1 MGPDDHS
8 DDDSDRDDED
18 GPVVFAEA
26 FQDDEGEDDDDWED
40 DDWDDDD
47 TGGFV
52 PYVPSTGAMAGT
64 AVPEGHRS
72 GFVTLVGRP
81 NVGKSTLLNQIL
93 GRKVSIVSDK
103 PQTTRNQIRGVL
115 NRPDAQVVF
124 VDTPGIHKPRTLMG
138 SRLNDTAL
146 GAVSDVDVVCLVVD
160 ATAPI
165 GGGDQW
171 VAARAPADAVV
182 IVNKIDLATRSQ
194 IMDQL
199 VRATELD
206 RSEYFP
212 VSAAT
217 GEGVS
222 ALVDHLVSRLPVGP
236 LWYPADTVTDVEEA
250 FWVAELVREK
260 LLAITRREV
269 PHSIATRCTMWEWP
283 VVRVEILVERES
295 QKPIVIGKGGAILKQ
310 VGIAVRQQ
318 MPEGAFLE
326 LHVKVDKDWQRRP
339 ASLGRLGY

>member
-1 MGPDDHS
+1 MTNPEDEQPDGELGQDELEQDELGQNDDEQDEW
-8 DDDSDRDDED
+8 DDDE
-18 GPVVFAEA
+18 
-26 FQDDEGEDDDDWED
+26 
-40 DDWDDDD
+40 WDDDD
-47 TGGFV
+47 TGGFL
-52 PYVPSTGAMAGT
+52 PYVPSTGAMAGA

-115 NRPDAQVVF
+115 NRADAQVVF

-138 SRLNDTAL
+138 SRLNETAL
-146 GAVSDVDVVCLVVD
+146 GAVADVDVVCLVVD

-171 VAARAPADAVV
+171 VAERAPADAVV
-182 IVNKIDLATRSQ
+182 IVNKIDLASRSQ

-217 GEGVS
+217 GEGVG
-222 ALVDHLVSRLPVGP
+222 ALVEHLLSRLPVGP

-295 QKPIVIGKGGAILKQ
+295 QKPIIIGKGGAILKQ
-310 VGIAVRQQ
+310 VGIAVRKE

-339 ASLGRLGY
+339 AALGRLGY